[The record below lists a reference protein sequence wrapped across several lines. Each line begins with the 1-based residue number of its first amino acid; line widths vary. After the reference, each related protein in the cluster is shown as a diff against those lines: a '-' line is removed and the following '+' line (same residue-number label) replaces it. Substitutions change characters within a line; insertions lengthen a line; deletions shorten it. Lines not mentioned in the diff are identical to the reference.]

1 MSRVLPASL
10 LSLVKE
16 DGDSGPY
23 LRTAEVLP
31 VYEDLRHTLRGE
43 TTVRSPFPSAFP

>member
-1 MSRVLPASL
+1 

-16 DGDSGPY
+16 DGESGPY

-31 VYEDLRHTLRGE
+31 VYEDLRHTIRGE
-43 TTVRSPFPSAFP
+43 TTVHASSPLLLTVT